1 MPSPIE
7 SSPLYNEDLAP
18 TTAARR
24 TWGTYSFAALWVS
37 MSVNILTYMLAAS
50 LIQGG
55 MNWKQAVIT
64 VFIGNTIVLIPMLL
78 NSHPGARYGIPFPV
92 LARASF
98 GVLGANFAAVLRAL
112 VACGWFGIQT
122 WIGGEAINTL
132 ITTLAPAWGQVA
144 HSTAICFMAF
154 WLINLLVIL
163 KGIEYIRFLQ
173 GISAPILLAV
183 GLLLLAWA
191 YKSAGGF
198 GPMLSAQSRFLSFSD
213 FLKFLIPALNGTV
226 GFWATVSL
234 NIPDFTRFAKSQRQ
248 QVIGQALAL
257 PTTMTLYSLI
267 GILVTS
273 ATVVI
278 YGTAIWDPVQLL
290 SRFHSPVAV
299 VISLLAILL
308 ATLNVNIGANVVS
321 PANDFS
327 NLWPRKISFRTGGII
342 TCFMGIAL
350 MPWKLLSSYST
361 FIFGWL
367 GGYAAFLGPVAGI
380 MICDYFVIRRRELIV
395 EDLYLYPSKRQ
406 QQRSQSDAPYS
417 NGSYGDASYQGTP
430 SGVPKADTTNA
441 PLGAEGRP
449 GIYEYSRGF
458 NWLAVL
464 ALALGAGTA
473 LVGLVVPSLR
483 ILYSYSW
490 FVGFAVAFVAYYG
503 LMKPQVAWDAR
514 AGQYYE

>member
-1 MPSPIE
+1 
-7 SSPLYNEDLAP
+7 LAP
-18 TTAARR
+18 ADSHRR
-24 TWGTYSFAALWVS
+24 TWGTYNFAALWVS
-37 MSVNILTYMLAAS
+37 MSVNILTYMLAAG

-55 MNWKQAVIT
+55 MNWKQAVAT
-64 VFIGNTIVLIPMLL
+64 VFLGNTIVLLPMLL

-98 GVLGANFAAVLRAL
+98 GVLGANVAAVLRAL

-132 ITTLAPAWGQVA
+132 ITTLAPSWTRVPYG
-144 HSTAICFMAF
+144 TAICFVAF
-154 WLINLLVIL
+154 WLVNLAVIL
-163 KGIEYIRFLQ
+163 RGIEYIRILQ
-173 GISAPILLAV
+173 GISAPILLGV

-191 YKSAGGF
+191 YRSAGGF
-198 GPMLSAQSRFLSFSD
+198 GPMLTAPSRFNSFAD

-234 NIPDFTRFAKSQRQ
+234 NIPDFTRFARSQRQ
-248 QVIGQALAL
+248 QLIGQALAL

-290 SRFHSPVAV
+290 SRFHSPVAE

-327 NLWPRKISFRTGGII
+327 NLWPRKISFRMGGVL
-342 TCFMGIAL
+342 TCLMGIVL
-350 MPWKLLSSYST
+350 MPWKLLANYKT
-361 FIFGWL
+361 FILGWL

-380 MICDYFVIRRRELIV
+380 MICDYFIVRRRILIV
-395 EDLYLYPSKRQ
+395 DDLYLRDGQ
-406 QQRSQSDAPYS
+406 
-417 NGSYGDASYQGTP
+417 
-430 SGVPKADTTNA
+430 
-441 PLGAEGRP
+441 
-449 GIYEYSRGF
+449 YEYSGGF
-458 NWLAVL
+458 NWIAII
-464 ALALGAGTA
+464 ALAIGAGIA

-483 ILYSYSW
+483 ILYDYSW
-490 FVGFAVAFVAYYG
+490 FVGFAGAFAVYYL
-503 LMKPQVAWDAR
+503 LMKKQGR
-514 AGQYYE
+514 NNS

>member
-1 MPSPIE
+1 MTTASCRIA
-7 SSPLYNEDLAP
+7 SSPLYNPDLAP
-18 TTAARR
+18 AEAGRR
-24 TWGTYSFAALWVS
+24 TWGMYNFAALWVS
-37 MSVNILTYMLAAS
+37 MSVNILTYMLAAG

-55 MNWKQAVIT
+55 MNWRQAVFT
-64 VFIGNTIVLIPMLL
+64 VFLGNSIVLVPMLL

-98 GVLGANFAAVLRAL
+98 GVLGANVAAVLRAL

-132 ITTLAPAWGQVA
+132 IATLVPGWGGLA
-144 HSTAICFMAF
+144 HGTAICFVAF
-154 WLINLLVIL
+154 WLMNLAVIL

-173 GISAPILLAV
+173 GISAPVLLGV
-183 GLLLLAWA
+183 GILLLAWA
-191 YKSAGGF
+191 HRAAGGF
-198 GPMLSAQSRFLSFSD
+198 GPMLSAPSRFANFPD
-213 FLKFLIPALNGTV
+213 FLKFLVPALNGTV

-234 NIPDFTRFAKSQRQ
+234 NIPDFTRFARSQRQ
-248 QVIGQALAL
+248 QMIGQALAL

-290 SRFHSPVAV
+290 SRFHSPLAV

-327 NLWPRKISFRTGGII
+327 NLWPRKISFRTGGVI
-342 TCFMGIAL
+342 TCFVGIAL
-350 MPWKLLSSYST
+350 MPWKLLANYKT
-361 FIFGWL
+361 FILGWL

-380 MICDYFVIRRRELIV
+380 MICDYFVLRRRKLAV
-395 EDLYLYPSKRQ
+395 EDLYLR
-406 QQRSQSDAPYS
+406 
-417 NGSYGDASYQGTP
+417 G
-430 SGVPKADTTNA
+430 
-441 PLGAEGRP
+441 GA
-449 GIYEYSRGF
+449 YEYSGGF
-458 NWLAVL
+458 NWLAVI

-473 LVGLVVPSLR
+473 LVGLAVSSLR
-483 ILYSYSW
+483 LLYDYSW
-490 FVGFAVAFVAYYG
+490 FVGFAVSFGAYYS
-503 LMKPQVAWDAR
+503 LMKVQGEPKLAAEE
-514 AGQYYE
+514 AL

>member
-1 MPSPIE
+1 MTPSSQPCSSRIE
-7 SSPLYNEDLAP
+7 SSPLYNPDLAP
-18 TTAARR
+18 ATSERR
-24 TWGTYSFAALWVS
+24 TWGTYSYAALWVS

-55 MNWKQAVIT
+55 MNWKQAVAT
-64 VFIGNTIVLIPMLL
+64 VFLGNTIVLVPMLL

-98 GVLGANFAAVLRAL
+98 GVRGANVAAVLRAL

-122 WIGGEAINTL
+122 WIGGEAISTL
-132 ITTLAPAWGQVA
+132 IATLAPGWANFP
-144 HSTAICFMAF
+144 HSTAICFLAF
-154 WLINLLVIL
+154 WFINLAVIL

-173 GISAPILLAV
+173 GISAPVLLAV
-183 GLLLLAWA
+183 GLLLLGWA
-191 YKSAGGF
+191 YHAAGGF
-198 GPMLSAQSRFLSFSD
+198 GPMLSAPSRFASFRD
-213 FLKFLIPALNGTV
+213 FVKFMVPALNATV

-234 NIPDFTRFAKSQRQ
+234 NIPDFTRFARSQRQ
-248 QVIGQALAL
+248 QAIGQALAL

-299 VISLLAILL
+299 VISLIAILL

-327 NLWPRKISFRTGGII
+327 NLWPRQISFRIGGVI

-350 MPWKLLSSYST
+350 MPWKLLGSYKT
-361 FIFGWL
+361 FILGWL
-367 GGYAAFLGPVAGI
+367 GGYAAFLGPVAGV
-380 MICDYFVIRRRELIV
+380 MICDYFVVRGRTLLLD
-395 EDLYLYPSKRQ
+395 DLYLRDGAYQ
-406 QQRSQSDAPYS
+406 YS
-417 NGSYGDASYQGTP
+417 G
-430 SGVPKADTTNA
+430 
-441 PLGAEGRP
+441 
-449 GIYEYSRGF
+449 GF
-458 NWLAVL
+458 NWSALA

-473 LVGLVVPSLR
+473 LVGLIVPFLRSL
-483 ILYSYSW
+483 YDYSW
-490 FVGFAVAFVAYYG
+490 FVGFGVSFVAYYG
-503 LMKPQVAWDAR
+503 LMKTQPAPETQLSSR
-514 AGQYYE
+514 AQ

>member
-1 MPSPIE
+1 MDLSRIQ
-7 SSPLYNEDLAP
+7 SSPLYNPDLAP
-18 TTAARR
+18 TTPTQRH
-24 TWGTYSFAALWVS
+24 WGTYNFAALWIS

-55 MNWKQAVIT
+55 MNWKQAVFT
-64 VFIGNTIVLIPMLL
+64 VFLGNSIVLIPMLL
-78 NSHPGARYGIPFPV
+78 NSHPGARYGVPFPV

-98 GVLGANFAAVLRAL
+98 GVLGANVAAVLRAL

-122 WIGGEAINTL
+122 WVGGEAISSLLTILFPGWASVPHN
-132 ITTLAPAWGQVA
+132 
-144 HSTAICFMAF
+144 TAICFFLF
-154 WLINLLVIL
+154 WLINFAVIL

-183 GLLLLAWA
+183 GLLLLGWA
-191 YKSAGGF
+191 YKAAGGF
-198 GPMLSAQSRFLSFSD
+198 GPMLSAPSKFASFSD
-213 FLKFLIPALNGTV
+213 FLKFLVPALNATV

-234 NIPDFTRFAKSQRQ
+234 NIPDFTRFARSQRQ

-290 SRFHSPVAV
+290 NRFHSPMAV
-299 VISLLAILL
+299 VISLIAILL

-327 NLWPRKISFRTGGII
+327 NLWPRGISFRTGGVI

-350 MPWKLLSSYST
+350 MPWKLLANYKT
-361 FIFGWL
+361 FILGWL

-380 MICDYFVIRRRELIV
+380 MICDYFVVRRCELQV
-395 EDLYLYPSKRQ
+395 EDLYLR
-406 QQRSQSDAPYS
+406 
-417 NGSYGDASYQGTP
+417 G
-430 SGVPKADTTNA
+430 
-441 PLGAEGRP
+441 GA
-449 GIYEYSRGF
+449 YEYRHGF
-458 NWLAVL
+458 NWVAII
-464 ALALGAGTA
+464 ALAAGAGTA
-473 LVGLVVPSLR
+473 LVGLAVPALRSL
-483 ILYSYSW
+483 YDYSW
-490 FVGFAVAFVAYYG
+490 FVGFAVSFVVYYG
-503 LMKPQVAWDAR
+503 LMKVQHEPGVHAAER
-514 AGQYYE
+514 TS